1 MILQNSQIIARANA
15 GSGGTINVT
24 AGVFIAD
31 PASIVDASAKSGN
44 SGTVSIQSPVQ
55 NVGGQLTPLPQEFN
69 SAAALLLANR
79 CAADPTGQFS
89 SFVQTGRE
97 GVPQIP
103 GALSPSPLSF
113 LETLTSGSLG
123 SPSPNWA
130 AARLGLDSVR
140 VDDSTRF
147 HSACRS

>member
-1 MILQNSQIIARANA
+1 MS
-15 GSGGTINVT
+15 
-24 AGVFIAD
+24 
-31 PASIVDASAKSGN
+31 
-44 SGTVSIQSPVQ
+44 
-55 NVGGQLTPLPQEFN
+55 QEFS

-113 LETLTSGSLG
+113 LETPHVGLVGIAVAELG
-123 SPSPNWA
+123 RRT
-130 AARLGLDSVR
+130 ARAGLRQV
-140 VDDSTRF
+140 
-147 HSACRS
+147 